1 MSNFDRFSRRSVRRP
16 FQQSFQR
23 PFRQPFQRGFG
34 FAEELQVPS
43 LRDPGPFLQ
52 MPPYETIIGY
62 RRDSPALSGPQLE
75 KIKRVAA
82 FIADSWNGP
91 GGIFQVRV
99 TGYIDAAEWKP
110 DLGQQRADTVVQA
123 LMTALHDSSADLAQ
137 RIQWTTEDRG
147 ASEFA
152 KVEIYIWAG
161 PMPMPIPKLVRIPS
175 AAEMTRKVA
184 PPTQE
189 TPDQRIQRL
198 LRTLPPPPPAKKT
211 LNEMFWKKANEKI
224 DSVLNSANVPRSL
237 RGSLRAGIQAAIRY
251 GSARLLDEVLD
262 AAQLPSSVR
271 DALREKITGIGEL
284 KP

>member
-1 MSNFDRFSRRSVRRP
+1 MFDFNRFRRRHRRP
-16 FQQSFQR
+16 FQQLPS
-23 PFRQPFQRGFG
+23 PFRQPFRQSFG
-34 FAEELQVPS
+34 FSGELQVPR
-43 LRDPGPFLQ
+43 LRDPGPYLQ

-62 RRDSPALSGPQLE
+62 RRDSPALSGPQLD

-82 FIADSWNGP
+82 FIANSWSGP
-91 GGIFQVRV
+91 AGIFQVRV
-99 TGYIDAAEWKP
+99 TGYIDPAESKP
-110 DLGQQRADTVVQA
+110 DLGQQRADTVAQA
-123 LMTALHDSSADLAQ
+123 LMTALHDAGADLSQ

-147 ASEFA
+147 AADFA

-161 PMPMPIPKLVRIPS
+161 PTQMPVPKLVRIPS
-175 AAEMTRKVA
+175 PAEAARKVV
-184 PPTQE
+184 PQGEE
-189 TPDQRIQRL
+189 TPDQRIQRI
-198 LRTLPPPPPAKKT
+198 LRTQPPPPPAKKT

-224 DSVLNSANVPRSL
+224 DSVMNSANVPRSL
-237 RGSLRAGIQAAIRY
+237 RGSLRSGIQAAIRY